1 MVRKMD
7 TRILDFISEHLHSKG
22 FDIIMKIFT
31 ILGEAGIF
39 GISIAIICIC
49 LKKYRK
55 VGILILITM
64 VCGFLIGNLLFKNII
79 ARARPCVV
87 FPSKTHFI
95 SCPKGYS
102 MPSGHTLHSF
112 IPAFVLLFNK
122 KTKMGIITLLCAC
135 LIAFSRMYFYV
146 HYPSDILFGF
156 ILAGVLAFSVC
167 LIVNKCPKI
176 NQLFSSNN

>member
-1 MVRKMD
+1 MD

-22 FDIIMKIFT
+22 LDIIMKIFT

-55 VGILILITM
+55 IGFLILFAM
-64 VCGFLIGNLLFKNII
+64 VCGFLIGNLFLKNII
-79 ARARPCVV
+79 ARVRPCVA
-87 FPSKTHFI
+87 FPSKTYFI

-112 IPAFVLLFNK
+112 IPAFILLFNK
-122 KTKMGIITLLCAC
+122 KTKVGIITFLCAC
-135 LIAFSRMYFYV
+135 MIAFSRMYFYV
-146 HYPSDILFGF
+146 HYPSDILCGF
-156 ILAGVLAFSVC
+156 VLAGFLSINIC

-176 NQLFSSNN
+176 NKIFSSK